1 MHYNILICINRPV
14 NEDKALS
21 MHFGVFKEIKNAG
34 EVYKVYIPGTLPP
47 KLNLEPFYALLDQ
60 ANQGLGKLDAM
71 TFFLPDVNL
80 FIYLYVRKE
89 ALLSSQ
95 IEGAQS
101 SLADLFLAENNK
113 KPSVPLSDIEE
124 VTNYV
129 AAINYGINKIQ
140 NEDFPISLRLIRE
153 IHDILMRDVR
163 GQDKKPGEFRYSQN
177 WIGGNRPGNAVFVPP
192 PPQKI
197 IQLMGDLETFIH
209 ARNVNMPLLIK
220 VALIHVQFE
229 SIHPFL
235 DGNGRLGRLLVT
247 LLLCERNLIKQPIFY
262 LSYFFKKH
270 RTEYYSLLQKVR
282 EENQWNEWI
291 KFFLRGVIET
301 SNDAFETT
309 MKLTHLMKLDLE
321 KINSL
326 GRVSQSVEK
335 VFKYLQRKPIVGVPE
350 LASNLKLSPHTVK
363 LALDHLEALGI
374 IKEITGLRRGR
385 TYTYDKYLSLLR
397 EGDEPLQ

>member
-1 MHYNILICINRPV
+1 
-14 NEDKALS
+14 
-21 MHFGVFKEIKNAG
+21 MHFGTFEEIKGAG
-34 EVYKVYIPGTLPP
+34 EAYKVYIPGTLPP
-47 KLNLEPFYALLDQ
+47 KLNLEPFYTLLDQ
-60 ANQGLGKLDAM
+60 ANQELGKLDAM

-95 IEGAQS
+95 IEGTQS

-113 KPSVPLSDIEE
+113 KPSVPFSDVEE

-140 NEDFPISLRLIRE
+140 RENFPISLRLIRE
-153 IHDILMRDVR
+153 IHDILMRGVR
-163 GQDKKPGEFRYSQN
+163 GHDKKPGEFRYSQN
-177 WIGGNRPGNAVFVPP
+177 WIGGTRPGNAIFVPP
-192 PPQKI
+192 PPQKVT
-197 IQLMGDLETFIH
+197 QLMGDLETFIH
-209 ARNVNMPLLIK
+209 TRGVSLPLLIK
-220 VALIHVQFE
+220 IAVIHLQFE

-235 DGNGRLGRLLVT
+235 DGNGRLGRLLIT

-270 RTEYYSLLQKVR
+270 RTKYYSLLQKVR

-291 KFFLRGVIET
+291 RFFLQGVIET
-301 SNDAFETT
+301 SNDAFETA
-309 MKLTHLMKLDLE
+309 MKLTHLMKLDMD

-326 GRVSQSVEK
+326 GRVSRSVEK
-335 VFKYLQRKPIVGVPE
+335 VFKYLHRKPIVSVPE

-363 LALDHLEALGI
+363 LALDHLEAIGI
-374 IKEITGLRRGR
+374 IKEITGLQRGR